1 MGRGGTRS
9 WALRRMRMQGRS
21 GEDVW
26 RERRHACAHALLNRP
41 WITKEEEP
49 ELFYWI
55 RDQYR
60 ELRDWFAEYAGFSLI
75 LTRSMAKLD
84 KAPLR
89 AYPWMGFQEFREP
102 RDYTFFTYGLWF
114 LEGKTELDQF
124 LLKDMVVQIQEQ
136 MIGTG
141 LHVDWEQYPH
151 RLSMVRA
158 LKKLKQLGVLIAVD
172 GDEQDWAHND
182 ENNVLYECTP
192 NVRYVLRQFPE
203 ELTRFTDIHELNAQ
217 MVYTDT
223 ADGEMRRRRHRVY
236 RRLLLEP
243 VILDKEWD
251 SDDLYYVITQRR
263 SLIEQL
269 RTMFGWE
276 GSRYR
281 EGLLFFHPDATSNGD
296 LFPTMSAISDLVLL
310 LAGELRRLQHAES
323 TLWYVE
329 ENGEMILGRTDLENL
344 LLVLRQR
351 HKEYWSKEHQDMT
364 AAELAE
370 ALARHM
376 SEWGLGR
383 WQNENL
389 FAITPVLSR
398 WNGIY
403 QTEDPA

>member
-1 MGRGGTRS
+1 MGRGGARS
-9 WALRRMRMQGRS
+9 WALRRMRMQGRA
-21 GEDVW
+21 GDDVW
-26 RERRHACAHALLNRP
+26 RDRRRACALALLNRP
-41 WITKEEEP
+41 WITKEEDP

-75 LTRSMAKLD
+75 LTRAMAKLD

-89 AYPWMGFQEFREP
+89 AYPWMGIQEFREP
-102 RDYTFFTYGLWF
+102 RDYAFFTYGLWF

-124 LLKDMVVQIQEQ
+124 LLKDMVVQIREQ
-136 MIGTG
+136 MVGTG
-141 LHVDWEQYPH
+141 LHVDWELYHH

-158 LKKLKQLGVLIAVD
+158 LKKLKQLGVLVAVD

-192 NVRYVLRQFPE
+192 NARYVLRHFPE
-203 ELTRFTDIHELNAQ
+203 ELTRFTDIHELNVQ

-243 VILDKEWD
+243 VILDQDWD
-251 SDDLYYVITQRR
+251 PDDLYYVITQRR

-281 EGLLFFHPDATSNGD
+281 EGLLFFHPDSTSDGD
-296 LFPTMSAISDLVLL
+296 LFPTMSALSDLVLL
-310 LAGELRRLQHAES
+310 LAGELRRLLHAES
-323 TLWYVE
+323 SLWYVE
-329 ENGEMILGRTDLENL
+329 QNGEMVLGRTDLENL

-351 HKEYWSKEHQDMT
+351 YKEYWSKEHQEMT

-370 ALARHM
+370 ALTRHM

-383 WQNENL
+383 WQDENR
-389 FAITPVLSR
+389 FAVSPVLGR
-398 WNGIY
+398 WNGNY
-403 QTEDPA
+403 QAEDSE